1 MPFGDTAVLI
11 TAFELIGKQKS
22 HVLIPSCIGVWP
34 SEFLVQSKSDSD
46 SWEIV
51 RARTISAA
59 LL

>member
-1 MPFGDTAVLI
+1 MPFGDNAVLI
-11 TAFELIGKQKS
+11 TAIQLIGKPHRCS
-22 HVLIPSCIGVWP
+22 YHRGGIWA
-34 SEFLVQSKSDSD
+34 SEFLLVQFKSDSD